1 MLGFAIL
8 ADLLPTY
15 PDTNAM
21 NTSQQRQSMNAY
33 YMRISQVL
41 TDSVSLSLPPIATTF
56 ASQMLEGIRN
66 WTGRV
71 PAGFRFWQEAG
82 KEAFATVPT
91 DHDLCGI
98 GTFTHNLVKLT
109 TRTVATR
116 SRFSDLGYVREQDIA
131 SIPVLKSRPSHVVYG
146 PLAAMPVPPNV
157 VLLFG
162 KPAQL
167 LILSEASQQVEG
179 GLPPAMGRPA
189 YAIVPQAYNTGRAA
203 LTSAAAALARTSTH
217 WRTMWHCGQ
226 LPVQSWKLMRNA
238 SRLSRRR
245 TRS

>member
-1 MLGFAIL
+1 
-8 ADLLPTY
+8 
-15 PDTNAM
+15 
-21 NTSQQRQSMNAY
+21 MNAY

-41 TDSVSLSLPPIATTF
+41 TDSVSLSLPPIAISF
-56 ASQMLEGIRN
+56 ASQMPEGIRN

-71 PAGFRFWQEAG
+71 PAGCRFWQEAA

-98 GTFTHNLVKLT
+98 GTFTHNLET
-109 TRTVATR
+109 TEAHDADRRDALKV
-116 SRFSDLGYVREQDIA
+116 FSDLGYVREQDIA

-217 WRTMWHCGQ
+217 WRRMWHCGQ